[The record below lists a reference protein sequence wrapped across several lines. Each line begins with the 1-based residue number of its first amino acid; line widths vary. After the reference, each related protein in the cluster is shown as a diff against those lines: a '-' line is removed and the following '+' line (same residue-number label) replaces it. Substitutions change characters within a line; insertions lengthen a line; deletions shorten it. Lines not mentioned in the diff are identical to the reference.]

1 MPLTFRS
8 TCEDDTDRLGRA
20 LAETL
25 PPGTVVTLLGTLGA
39 GKTRLVR
46 CVAAAL
52 GIDPE
57 MVVSPTFV
65 LVREYQGRR
74 VFTADEYVG
83 FCGTHCDHIVIPEP
97 DKSRF
102 FDGLRSAVL
111 NAGNRIEFLDT
122 FVLYLA
128 KKPGG

>member
-1 MPLTFRS
+1 MQAVNHFMGEHARQLVAVAVQRGDQTPVDADIVGGGTGGV
-8 TCEDDTDRLGRA
+8 EGIVGVDVP
-20 LAETL
+20 AE
-25 PPGTVVTLLGTLGA
+25 
-39 GKTRLVR
+39 RQ
-46 CVAAAL
+46 
-52 GIDPE
+52 GI
-57 MVVSPTFV
+57 
-65 LVREYQGRR
+65 RRQR

-111 NAGNRIEFLDT
+111 DAGNRIEFLDT